1 MSIYEKIATT
11 NQGSTYQVPN
21 PLNTGEKADTDWM
34 SIVIIAQI
42 LLLIVVAAA
51 IYIFEVPILS
61 SKTTARIPTATEA
74 EATKAKNIPATKLV
88 DQALLHSKPTTQPV
102 QEITPSTTADTSST
116 EPKDKSTKLDVRSS
130 SDDIAFELQKAW
142 YNHDLKSIEAILSA
156 TEVTQFSE
164 ILQFT
169 STHLLQDKWLSLERF
184 CQTANEVY
192 RSDPQVALHCS
203 DAYIAHGLQNKA
215 HELFQARPPI
225 AKNSIYYVRLA
236 YLRLEMGDYKGSAD
250 IYRKLLDIDGSQSTW
265 WLGLGYALTQQGDTK
280 EAYNAYRQAYQHA
293 DSTAEYIGYLEDI
306 LSNGSYTS

>member
-21 PLNTGEKADTDWM
+21 PLNTGEKEDTDWM

-42 LLLIVVAAA
+42 VLLIVVAAA

-61 SKTTARIPTATEA
+61 SRSTAHIPQATEA
-74 EATKAKNIPATKLV
+74 VPTKAKNIPATKLV
-88 DQALLHSKPTTQPV
+88 DQALLQSKATTQTE
-102 QEITPSTTADTSST
+102 QEVTPTPTFDNNQDT
-116 EPKDKSTKLDVRSS
+116 KDKSTKLDVRSS

-142 YNHDLKSIEAILSA
+142 YNHDIKTIETILSA
-156 TEVTQFSE
+156 TEATQFAE

-169 STHLLQDKWLSLERF
+169 STHLLQDRWLSLERF
-184 CQTANEVY
+184 CKLANEVY
-192 RSDPQVALHCS
+192 RNDPQVALHCS
-203 DAYIAHGLQNKA
+203 DAYIAHGQQNKA

-225 AKNSIYYVRLA
+225 AKNSIYYVRMA

-250 IYRKLLDIDGSQSTW
+250 IYRKLLDIDGSQPTW
-265 WLGLGYALTQQGDTK
+265 WLGLGYALTQQGDAK
-280 EAYNAYRQAYQHA
+280 EAFNAYRQAYQYA